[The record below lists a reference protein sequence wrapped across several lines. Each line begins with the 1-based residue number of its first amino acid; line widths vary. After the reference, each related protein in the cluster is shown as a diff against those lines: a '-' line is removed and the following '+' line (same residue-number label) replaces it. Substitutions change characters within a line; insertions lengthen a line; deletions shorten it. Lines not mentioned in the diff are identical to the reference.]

1 MVTKV
6 NNPSYNITLTE
17 DEVYT
22 LQILLGFVACDQ
34 ECNSISE
41 KLEEVSGECVDL
53 EDYER
58 VSFSVENMDTG
69 VVIGKMASDY
79 DEATVVIRF
88 N

>member
-1 MVTKV
+1 M
-6 NNPSYNITLTE
+6 YYITLTE
-17 DEVYT
+17 NEVYT

-41 KLEEVSGECVDL
+41 KLEEASGECVDL

-58 VSFSVENMDTG
+58 VSFSVENMDTS
-69 VVIGKMASDY
+69 VVIGSVN
-79 DEATVVIRF
+79 EAETVVIRF

>member
-6 NNPSYNITLTE
+6 KDTLYNITLTE
-17 DEVYT
+17 NEVYT

-34 ECNSISE
+34 ECNSISR
-41 KLEEVSGECVDL
+41 KLEGVSGECVDL

-58 VSFSVENMDTG
+58 VAFYVENMDTG

>member
-6 NNPSYNITLTE
+6 NNPLYNITLTE
-17 DEVYT
+17 NEVYT

-58 VSFSVENMDTG
+58 VQFSVENMDTG
-69 VVIGKMASDY
+69 VVVGSVN
-79 DEATVVIRF
+79 EAETVVIRF

>member
-6 NNPSYNITLTE
+6 KDNLYNVALTE
-17 DEVYT
+17 NELYT

-34 ECNSISE
+34 ECNSISM
-41 KLEEVSGECVDL
+41 KLEEVSGECVEL

-58 VSFSVENMDTG
+58 VSFSVESMDTG

>member
-6 NNPSYNITLTE
+6 NNPLYNITLTE
-17 DEVYT
+17 NEVYT

-69 VVIGKMASDY
+69 VVVGSVN
-79 DEATVVIRF
+79 EAETVVIRF

>member
-6 NNPSYNITLTE
+6 KDTLYNITLTE
-17 DEVYT
+17 NEVYT

-34 ECNSISE
+34 ECNSISM

-58 VSFSVENMDTG
+58 VQFSVENMDTG
-69 VVIGKMASDY
+69 VVVGSVN
-79 DEATVVIRF
+79 EAETVVIRF

>member
-6 NNPSYNITLTE
+6 KDTLYNITLTE
-17 DEVYT
+17 DELYT

-34 ECNSISE
+34 ECSSISE

-69 VVIGKMASDY
+69 VVIGSVN
-79 DEATVVIRF
+79 EAETVVIRF

>member
-6 NNPSYNITLTE
+6 KDNLYNVALTE
-17 DEVYT
+17 NELYT

-69 VVIGKMASDY
+69 VVVGSVN
-79 DEATVVIRF
+79 EAETVVIRF

>member
-6 NNPSYNITLTE
+6 NNPLYNITLTE

-69 VVIGKMASDY
+69 IVVGSVY
-79 DEATVVIRF
+79 EAETVVIRF

>member
-6 NNPSYNITLTE
+6 NNPSYTITLTE
-17 DEVYT
+17 DELYT

-41 KLEEVSGECVDL
+41 KLEFVSGECVDL

-69 VVIGKMASDY
+69 VVVGSVN
-79 DEATVVIRF
+79 EAETVVIRF

>member
-6 NNPSYNITLTE
+6 KDTLYNITLTE
-17 DEVYT
+17 NEVYT

-41 KLEEVSGECVDL
+41 KLEEVSGEEVDL
-53 EDYER
+53 YDYER
-58 VSFSVENMDTG
+58 ASFSVENMDTG
-69 VVIGKMASDY
+69 VVVGRLASDY
-79 DEATVVIRF
+79 EATVVIRF

>member
-6 NNPSYNITLTE
+6 NNPSYTITLTE

-69 VVIGKMASDY
+69 KVVLTT
-79 DEATVVIRF
+79 EAESVVIRF

>member
-6 NNPSYNITLTE
+6 KDNLYNITLTE
-17 DEVYT
+17 DEVHT

-34 ECNSISE
+34 ECNNISE

-58 VSFSVENMDTG
+58 VSFSVESMDTG
-69 VVIGKMASDY
+69 VVIGKVN
-79 DEATVVIRF
+79 EAETVVIRF

>member
-6 NNPSYNITLTE
+6 NNSYNITLTE
-17 DEVYT
+17 NEVYT

-58 VSFSVENMDTG
+58 VSFSVESMDTG
-69 VVIGKMASDY
+69 VVIGKVN
-79 DEATVVIRF
+79 EAETVVIRF

>member
-1 MVTKV
+1 MVSKTNV
-6 NNPSYNITLTE
+6 TYNLE
-17 DEVYT
+17 LSADEIYT

>member
-6 NNPSYNITLTE
+6 NNTLCNITLTE
-17 DEVYT
+17 NEVYT

-34 ECNSISE
+34 ECNSISM
-41 KLEEVSGECVDL
+41 KLEEASGECVEL

-69 VVIGKMASDY
+69 VVVGSVN
-79 DEATVVIRF
+79 EAETVVIRF

>member
-6 NNPSYNITLTE
+6 KDNLYNVTLTE
-17 DEVYT
+17 NEVYT

-69 VVIGKMASDY
+69 VVVGSVN
-79 DEATVVIRF
+79 EAETVVIRF

>member
-6 NNPSYNITLTE
+6 KDNMYNITLTE

-69 VVIGKMASDY
+69 MVVGSVN
-79 DEATVVIRF
+79 EAETVVIRF

>member
-6 NNPSYNITLTE
+6 KDTLYNITLTE
-17 DEVYT
+17 NELYT

-34 ECNSISE
+34 ECSSISE

-69 VVIGKMASDY
+69 VVVGKVN
-79 DEATVVIRF
+79 EAETVVIRF

>member
-6 NNPSYNITLTE
+6 NNSYTITLTE

-69 VVIGKMASDY
+69 VVVGSVN
-79 DEATVVIRF
+79 EAETVVIRF

>member
-6 NNPSYNITLTE
+6 KDALYNITLTE

-41 KLEEVSGECVDL
+41 KLEDVSGECVDL

-69 VVIGKMASDY
+69 IVVGSVN
-79 DEATVVIRF
+79 EAETVVIRF
-88 N
+88 S

>member
-6 NNPSYNITLTE
+6 KDNLYNITLTE
-17 DEVYT
+17 DELYT

-69 VVIGKMASDY
+69 VVIGSVN
-79 DEATVVIRF
+79 EAETVVIRF

>member
-6 NNPSYNITLTE
+6 KDTLYNITLTE
-17 DEVYT
+17 DELYT

-34 ECNSISE
+34 ECNSVSM

-58 VSFSVENMDTG
+58 ASFSVENMDTG
-69 VVIGKMASDY
+69 VVVGSVN
-79 DEATVVIRF
+79 EAETVVIRF

>member
-6 NNPSYNITLTE
+6 KDNMYNITLTE
-17 DEVYT
+17 NEVYT

-58 VSFSVENMDTG
+58 VQFSVENMDTG
-69 VVIGKMASDY
+69 VVVGSVN
-79 DEATVVIRF
+79 EAETVVIRF

>member
-6 NNPSYNITLTE
+6 KDTLYNITLTE
-17 DEVYT
+17 NEVYT

-34 ECNSISE
+34 ECNSVSM

-53 EDYER
+53 EDYGR

>member
-6 NNPSYNITLTE
+6 KDNLYNVALTE
-17 DEVYT
+17 NELYT

-34 ECNSISE
+34 ECNSISM

-58 VSFSVENMDTG
+58 VQFSVENMDTG
-69 VVIGKMASDY
+69 VVVGSVN
-79 DEATVVIRF
+79 EAETVVIRF

>member
-6 NNPSYNITLTE
+6 NNPSYTITLTE

-69 VVIGKMASDY
+69 VVVGSVN
-79 DEATVVIRF
+79 EAETVVIRF

>member
-6 NNPSYNITLTE
+6 KDNLYNITLTE

-34 ECNSISE
+34 ECSSISE

-69 VVIGKMASDY
+69 VVIGSVN
-79 DEATVVIRF
+79 EAETVVIRF

>member
-6 NNPSYNITLTE
+6 NNPSYTITLTE
-17 DEVYT
+17 DELYT
-22 LQILLGFVACDQ
+22 LQILLGFVACDH
-34 ECNSISE
+34 ECNSVSE

-69 VVIGKMASDY
+69 VVVGSVN
-79 DEATVVIRF
+79 EAETVVIRF

>member
-6 NNPSYNITLTE
+6 KDNMYNITLTE
-17 DEVYT
+17 NEVYT

-69 VVIGKMASDY
+69 VVVGSVN
-79 DEATVVIRF
+79 EAETVVIRF

>member
-6 NNPSYNITLTE
+6 NNTLYNITLTE

-22 LQILLGFVACDQ
+22 LQVLLGFVACDE
-34 ECNSISE
+34 ECNSIQV
-41 KLEEVSGECVDL
+41 KLEEATGECVDL

-58 VSFSVENMDTG
+58 VQFSVENMDTG
-69 VVIGKMASDY
+69 KIILTT
-79 DEATVVIRF
+79 EAESVVIRF

>member
-1 MVTKV
+1 MVSKTNV
-6 NNPSYNITLTE
+6 TYNLE
-17 DEVYT
+17 LSPDELYT

-58 VSFSVENMDTG
+58 VSFSVESMDTG
-69 VVIGKMASDY
+69 IVIGKMASDY

>member
-6 NNPSYNITLTE
+6 KDTLYNITLTE
-17 DEVYT
+17 NELYT

-58 VSFSVENMDTG
+58 VSFSIENMDTG
-69 VVIGKMASDY
+69 VVVGSVN
-79 DEATVVIRF
+79 EAETVVIRF

>member
-1 MVTKV
+1 MVAKV
-6 NNPSYNITLTE
+6 NNPLYNITLTE

-58 VSFSVENMDTG
+58 VSFYVENMDTG
-69 VVIGKMASDY
+69 VVVGSVN
-79 DEATVVIRF
+79 EAETVVIRF

>member
-6 NNPSYNITLTE
+6 KDNLYNITLTE
-17 DEVYT
+17 DELYT
-22 LQILLGFVACDQ
+22 LQIILGFVACDQ
-34 ECNSISE
+34 ECSSISE
-41 KLEEVSGECVDL
+41 KLEEASGECVDL

-58 VSFSVENMDTG
+58 VSFSVESMDTG

>member
-6 NNPSYNITLTE
+6 KDTLYNITLTE

-34 ECNSISE
+34 ECNSISK
-41 KLEEVSGECVDL
+41 KLEEASGECVDL
-53 EDYER
+53 EDYGR
-58 VSFSVENMDTG
+58 VQFSVESMDTG
-69 VVIGKMASDY
+69 VVVGSVN
-79 DEATVVIRF
+79 EAETVVIRF

>member
-6 NNPSYNITLTE
+6 KDTLYNITLTE

-22 LQILLGFVACDQ
+22 LQILLGFVACDK
-34 ECNSISE
+34 ECNSIQV
-41 KLEEVSGECVDL
+41 KLEEATGECVEL

-58 VSFSVENMDTG
+58 VQFSVDNLDTG
-69 VVIGKMASDY
+69 IIILTT
-79 DEATVVIRF
+79 EAESVVIRF

>member
-6 NNPSYNITLTE
+6 KDTLYNITLTE

-34 ECNSISE
+34 ECSSISE
-41 KLEEVSGECVDL
+41 KLEEVSGEEVDL
-53 EDYER
+53 YDYER
-58 VSFSVENMDTG
+58 VQFSVENMDTG
-69 VVIGKMASDY
+69 VVVGSVN
-79 DEATVVIRF
+79 EAETVVIRF

>member
-6 NNPSYNITLTE
+6 NNSYTITLTE
-17 DEVYT
+17 NEVYT

-69 VVIGKMASDY
+69 VVVGSVN
-79 DEATVVIRF
+79 EAETVVIRF